1 MSELWLGL
9 LLVGV
14 VALNGLLAATRNA
27 LVNSRLSQ
35 LKDAAQKGDRRAES
49 AASVVS
55 NATELLMG
63 FRLAQ
68 GLTRL
73 LTYGLAVWLALALTG
88 AELWGVLAALAGA
101 ALIVGLTDL
110 ALESMVLRN
119 PEGYALSLTPIAR
132 AVVLLMKPLMHLV
145 MKVTGSISGLG
156 SGWQTPLVTEEE
168 IMTLVDAGEEGG
180 AIEEEEKEMIY
191 SIFQLGNTLAR
202 EVMIPRIDI
211 EALEEHTTV
220 ADATMKVLDTGHSRL
235 PVYSEAID
243 NILGI
248 LHAKDLLTAWQEG
261 RATQVVAELT
271 REALFVPEAK
281 KVDDLLEELQ
291 ERQIQ
296 MAIVV
301 DEYGGTAGVV
311 TLEDIVEE
319 IIGEVRDEYD
329 RAEEHAFLQLA
340 ETEFIFS
347 GGIDL
352 DDVNQLTSAEL
363 PKGTSETLA
372 GFVYAQLG
380 RVPGQGETIRAGGL
394 ELTVEQV
401 VGRRIRKVRA
411 RILPPA
417 VTESKDE
424 SVG

>member
-1 MSELWLGL
+1 
-9 LLVGV
+9 
-14 VALNGLLAATRNA
+14 
-27 LVNSRLSQ
+27 
-35 LKDAAQKGDRRAES
+35 
-49 AASVVS
+49 
-55 NATELLMG
+55 
-63 FRLAQ
+63 
-68 GLTRL
+68 
-73 LTYGLAVWLALALTG
+73 
-88 AELWGVLAALAGA
+88 
-101 ALIVGLTDL
+101 
-110 ALESMVLRN
+110 
-119 PEGYALSLTPIAR
+119 
-132 AVVLLMKPLMHLV
+132 
-145 MKVTGSISGLG
+145 
-156 SGWQTPLVTEEE
+156 
-168 IMTLVDAGEEGG
+168 
-180 AIEEEEKEMIY
+180 MIY